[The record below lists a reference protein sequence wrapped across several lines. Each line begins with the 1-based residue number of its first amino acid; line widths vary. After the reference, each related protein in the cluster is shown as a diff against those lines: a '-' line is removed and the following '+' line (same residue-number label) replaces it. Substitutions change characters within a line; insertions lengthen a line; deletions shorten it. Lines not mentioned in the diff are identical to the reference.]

1 MIASRCI
8 WEYEWIY
15 WSKSNG
21 ARDRMEGGFNAR
33 MGVVIPSKELK
44 QLPSDHQSHS
54 SIKSTRIP
62 IYNGKRL
69 F

>member
-1 MIASRCI
+1 MTDQRPRK
-8 WEYEWIY
+8 EQQQLE
-15 WSKSNG
+15 KS
-21 ARDRMEGGFNAR
+21 
-33 MGVVIPSKELK
+33 IPNSAEELK